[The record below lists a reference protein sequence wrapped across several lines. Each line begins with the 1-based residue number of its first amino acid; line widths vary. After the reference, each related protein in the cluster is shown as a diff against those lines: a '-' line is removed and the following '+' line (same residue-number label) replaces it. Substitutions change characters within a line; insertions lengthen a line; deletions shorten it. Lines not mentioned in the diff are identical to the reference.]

1 MTSRSSVDFRL
12 LWITSAWVRLHFTT
26 GNMNKLV
33 IIAFA
38 VVAMAVLVVS
48 EEIQGEGFHGHF
60 DQHGY
65 KVSIEHQPHGH
76 EHHHHGGHGHSERY
90 FHIQHH
96 GHHHHGHQGYE

>member
-1 MTSRSSVDFRL
+1 
-12 LWITSAWVRLHFTT
+12 
-26 GNMNKLV
+26 MNKLV
-33 IIAFA
+33 ICAFA
-38 VVAMAVLVVS
+38 VIAMAVLVTA

-90 FHIQHH
+90 FHIQHNE
-96 GHHHHGHQGYE
+96 HHHHGHQGYE